1 MQKHRWAIIA
11 GFCLLALVVVGAI
24 FIPRIFSSS
33 HIEEPG
39 EIVTPGH
46 WWKTD
51 LNEQQLKT
59 LQTLWGTAMTKTQFL
74 EQICP
79 EVLQQL
85 PKEGVDALGNTP
97 ISWPGSWE
105 EYEQYQTMSV
115 GATTGTRDEGLT
127 FFEIYLGRH
136 AEEETTF
143 RRNGEPPVVADRYY
157 RISIYMDDVLAAPEY
172 SK

>member
-1 MQKHRWAIIA
+1 MKKYSWAIIA
-11 GFCLLALVVVGAI
+11 GLCLLALVVVGAV
-24 FIPRIFSSS
+24 FIPRIFRSS

-59 LQTLWGTAMTKTQFL
+59 LQTLWGTDMTMAQFL

-79 EVLQQL
+79 EALQQL
-85 PKEGVDALGNTP
+85 PKEGVDAMGGRIN
-97 ISWPGSWE
+97 WFQKWQDF
-105 EYEQYQTMSV
+105 EQSQRMCI
-115 GATTGTRDEGLT
+115 GAGAGTRDEGIT
-127 FFEIYLGRH
+127 IFEIYLGRR

-143 RRNGEPPVVADRYY
+143 QRNKEPPIVADRYY
-157 RISIYMDDVLAAPEY
+157 RISIYTDDVLAAPEY
-172 SK
+172 PK